1 MLKNMNSF
9 NYHSFATLF
18 LSILICVSCQTKKV
32 DYGPDIYNED
42 TSFKVVGYLPAGDFD
57 EIDQLELD
65 KLTYLNLAFAN
76 PDAEGNLIFRGNV
89 DVKTIVEKGHAIELK
104 VLVSLAGG
112 GNPDKKDWKR
122 ALKRT
127 NRSDFIANIIKFV
140 EENNMDGVDV
150 DIEWNLLP
158 AIGKLYTPFVVEL
171 KEALHAKGKTITT
184 ALHAVNI
191 HPGVTQ
197 ESLEAYDFINIMVYD
212 KTGPW
217 KPDTIGA
224 HSPYSYAEDAY
235 AFWTQEK
242 NIATSKLVLGMP
254 FYGHNFNPP
263 GSRKF
268 ASIVEEDISNAYVDQ
283 VDQLYYNGIPTIVK
297 KTELAKEK
305 FGGVMFWQ
313 LAQDIH
319 SDLSLLCAVDQTLKA
334 GDCKVTMFFKDE
346 DGDGY
351 GDLSKPFQACVVPD
365 GYVTN
370 SDDTNDNDAEIHP

>member
-1 MLKNMNSF
+1 MNSL
-9 NYHSFATLF
+9 NYRSFVTLCF
-18 LSILICVSCQTKKV
+18 SILICVSCQTKKV
-32 DYGPDIYNED
+32 DYGPDIYVED
-42 TSFKVVGYLPAGDFD
+42 TSFKIVGYLPGGDFD

-65 KLTYLNLAFAN
+65 KLTYLDLAFAN
-76 PDAEGNLIFRGNV
+76 PDAEGNLIFRGDV
-89 DVKTIVEKGHAIELK
+89 DVKTVVEKGHTAGVK

-112 GNPDKKDWKR
+112 GNPDKNDWKR
-122 ALKRT
+122 ALKPS
-127 NRSDFIANIIKFV
+127 NRSDFVANIIKFV

-158 AIGKLYTPFVVEL
+158 DIGNLYTPFVVEL

-184 ALHAVNI
+184 ALHSVNI
-191 HPGVTQ
+191 HPDVTQ

-217 KPDTIGA
+217 RPNKAGP

-242 NIATSKLVLGMP
+242 KIPTSKLVLGMP
-254 FYGHNFNPP
+254 FYGHNFDPP
-263 GSRKF
+263 GSKKF
-268 ASIVEEDISNAYVDQ
+268 ATIVEDNISNAYIDQ
-283 VDQLYYNGIPTIVK
+283 VDKVYYNGIPTIVK

-319 SDLSLLCAVDQTLKA
+319 NDLSLLRAVDQTLKA

-351 GDLSKPFQACVVPD
+351 GDLTKPFQACVVPN

-370 SDDTNDNDAEIHP
+370 SDDINDKDAGIHP

>member
-1 MLKNMNSF
+1 MNSF

-18 LSILICVSCQTKKV
+18 LNILICVSCQTKKV
-32 DYGPDIYNED
+32 DYGPDIYIED
-42 TSFKVVGYLPAGDFD
+42 TSFKIVGYLPGGDFD
-57 EIDQLELD
+57 EIDQIELD

-76 PDAEGNLIFRGNV
+76 PDAEGNLIFRGNA
-89 DVKTIVEKGHAIELK
+89 DVKIVVEKGHALGLK

-122 ALKRT
+122 ALKRS
-127 NRSDFIANIIKFV
+127 NRSDFVANIIKFV

-158 AIGKLYTPFVVEL
+158 AIGNLYTPFVVEL

-191 HPGVTQ
+191 HPDVTQ

-217 KPDTIGA
+217 RPDTVGP

-235 AFWTQEK
+235 TFWTQEK
-242 NIATSKLVLGMP
+242 KIPTSKLVLGMP
-254 FYGHNFNPP
+254 FYGHNFDPP
-263 GSRKF
+263 GSKKF
-268 ASIVEEDISNAYVDQ
+268 ASIVEENISNAYIDQ
-283 VDQLYYNGIPTIVK
+283 VAQVYYNGIPTIVK

-313 LAQDIH
+313 LAQDIYN
-319 SDLSLLCAVDQTLKA
+319 DLSLLRAVDQTLKA

-351 GDLSKPFQACVVPD
+351 GDMAKPIQACVVPD
-365 GYVTN
+365 GYVPN
-370 SDDTNDNDAEIHP
+370 SEDTNDKDAEIHP

>member
-1 MLKNMNSF
+1 MKSF
-9 NYHSFATLF
+9 NYYSLVTLCF
-18 LSILICVSCQTKKV
+18 YILICVSCQTKKV
-32 DYGPDIYNED
+32 DYGPDIYVED
-42 TSFKVVGYLPAGDFD
+42 TSFKIVGYLPGGDFD
-57 EIDQLELD
+57 EIDKIELD

-76 PDAEGNLIFRGNV
+76 PDAEGNLIFSGNV
-89 DVKTIVEKGHAIELK
+89 DVKTVVEKGHAAGLK

-122 ALKRT
+122 ALKRS
-127 NRSDFIANIIKFV
+127 NRSDFVANIIKFV

-158 AIGKLYTPFVVEL
+158 AIGNLYTPFVVEL
-171 KEALHAKGKTITT
+171 KEALHAKGKVITT

-191 HPGVTQ
+191 HPDVTQ

-217 KPDTIGA
+217 RPDTVGP

-242 NIATSKLVLGMP
+242 KIATSKLVLGMP
-254 FYGHNFNPP
+254 FYGHNFDPP
-263 GSRKF
+263 GSKKY
-268 ASIVEEDISNAYVDQ
+268 ATIVEDNISNAYIDQ
-283 VDQLYYNGIPTIVK
+283 VDQVYYNGIPTIVK

-319 SDLSLLCAVDQTLKA
+319 NELSLLRVVNQTLNA
-334 GDCKVTMFFKDE
+334 GDCNVTMFFRDE

-351 GDLSKPFQACVVPD
+351 GDLAKPFHACGVPE

-370 SDDTNDNDAEIHP
+370 SDDTNDKDAGIHP